1 MEPSRPP
8 REQLFPSLPD
18 LRPVPEDY
26 LEIRGARVHN
36 LKNIDLRLPHNRL
49 VVVTGVSGSGKSSL
63 VFDIIFAEGRRRYV
77 ESLSSYARQFLERM
91 DRPDVDEVLGI
102 APTVAIRQKNSTRNP
117 RSTVATV
124 TEIYDFLRLL
134 YARVGRTYCVDC
146 GERVI
151 VDGVDM
157 VTDEMLAHARGS
169 RWYVLFPARA
179 EDIDL
184 ETYVYDRRYS
194 EYSSQLKARL
204 AQLRDRGYNRLFQ
217 NGRIFEF
224 STPESLL
231 DLDLESVIHVLV
243 DRIAIAPNSRERIAE
258 AVEIAYGESKE
269 VLFQPAS
276 LESEPLRFSNRF
288 ECRKCSRQFR
298 RPEPQ
303 MFSFNTAHGACPKC
317 SGYGEISAYSMDL
330 IVSRPDVSL
339 ARGAIRVW
347 QRKYSAYK
355 RRMLKVAL
363 RERIPVDV
371 PYRDLRP
378 EHRKLIEEGGKGY
391 GGIRGFL
398 NALENDRWKP
408 HIAALLSQWRKQIPC
423 PECGGARL
431 SQEILHIRVGGESIN
446 QVLSRSLGRALRF
459 FEELEF
465 EGAEAEIAD
474 SLLIEIRNRLRF
486 LNDVGLEYLTLDRR
500 AATLSG
506 GEAQRIQLA
515 SSLGSRLVGVCYV
528 LDEPS
533 IGLHSRDTRRLITVL
548 KELRDL
554 GNTVFVVEHDLE
566 MMRSADHLVDL
577 GPEAGERGGDVVFSG
592 RLDQI
597 GSSNGSVTG
606 RYLAGQATIE
616 LPRSRRDFAAAKK
629 LTFKGASKHNLKGI
643 DFEIPIGLLT
653 VLTGVSGS
661 GKSTLMHEIV
671 HRSVRSAIES
681 PAARPG
687 LLNSFALTGMT
698 GDEHLRQVV
707 LIDQALTDRT
717 SRSVPATYIGVFDDI
732 RVLFAGTR
740 RAQQRGM
747 LSSHFSFNVPGG
759 RCPACNGTG
768 KQTVDMQF
776 LADVELP
783 CEDCGGK
790 RYHSETL
797 DVAYQGKNI
806 WEVLEMTVN
815 EAIRFFSGSARIVK
829 RLSVLSEVGLGYI
842 RLGQP
847 ATQLSGGEAQ
857 RMKLAQHIGEA
868 NVADTLFLFD
878 EPTTGLH
885 FDDIKKL
892 LRAFDR
898 LLQNGSTLLVI
909 EHNLDVIKCAD
920 WVIDLGPEGGDG
932 GGRVVAQ
939 GPPETIA
946 ESAESYTG
954 HYLREAL
961 T

>member
-1 MEPSRPP
+1 MELSRPP
-8 REQLFPSLPD
+8 REHVFPSLPNR
-18 LRPVPEDY
+18 RPVPEEY

-134 YARVGRTYCVDC
+134 FARVGRTYCVDC
-146 GERVI
+146 GQRVI

-157 VTDEMLAHARGS
+157 VTDEMLAHEQGS

-184 ETYVYDRRYS
+184 ETYHYDSRYS
-194 EYSSQLKARL
+194 EYPSRLKARL
-204 AQLRDRGYNRLFQ
+204 AQLRDRGYNRLYQ
-217 NGRIFEF
+217 NGKVFEF

-231 DLDLESVIHVLV
+231 DIDFGSVVHVVV
-243 DRIAIAPNSRERIAE
+243 DRIAIASDIRERIAD
-258 AVEIAYGESKE
+258 AIEIAYGESKE
-269 VLFQPAS
+269 VLFHPAG
-276 LESEPLRFSNRF
+276 EGNEALRFSNRF
-288 ECRKCSRQFR
+288 ECRECSRQYR
-298 RPEPQ
+298 QPEPQ
-303 MFSFNTAHGACPKC
+303 MFSFNTAHGACPTC
-317 SGYGEISAYSMDL
+317 SGYGEVAAYSMDR
-330 IVSRPDVSL
+330 IVSRPDLSL
-339 ARGAIRVW
+339 AQGAIRVW

-363 RERIPVDV
+363 REGIPVDV
-371 PYRDLRP
+371 PYRELRP
-378 EHRKLIEEGGKGY
+378 EHRKLIEEGRKGY

-398 NALENDRWKP
+398 NSLENDRWKP
-408 HIAALLSQWRKQIPC
+408 HIAALLSQWRKQVTC

-431 SQEILHIRVGGESIN
+431 SQEVLHIRIAGESIDR
-446 QVLSRSLGRALRF
+446 VLGRSLASALEF
-459 FEELEF
+459 FEGLEF

-533 IGLHSRDTRRLITVL
+533 IGLHSRDTTRLITVL
-548 KELRDL
+548 KDLRDL
-554 GNTVFVVEHDLE
+554 GNTVFVVEHDLV
-566 MMRSADHLVDL
+566 MMRAADHLVDL
-577 GPEAGERGGDVVFSG
+577 GPAAGELGGEVVFSG

-606 RYLAGQATIE
+606 RYLAGHATID
-616 LPRSRRDFAAAKK
+616 LPRSRRDFATARK
-629 LTFKGASKHNLKGI
+629 LSFKGASKHNLKDI

-671 HRSVRSAIES
+671 HRGIRGATES
-681 PAARPG
+681 PAATPRMFHQ
-687 LLNSFALTGMT
+687 SAFAGMT
-698 GDEHLRQVV
+698 GEEHLRQVV

-717 SRSVPATYIGVFDDI
+717 SRSVPATYIGVFDEV

-740 RAQQRGM
+740 RAQQRGL

-759 RCPACNGTG
+759 RCATCNGTG

-783 CEDCGGK
+783 CEDCDGK
-790 RYHSETL
+790 RYRSETL
-797 DVAYQGKNI
+797 DIAYQGKNI
-806 WEVLEMTVN
+806 WEVLEMTVD
-815 EAIRFFSGSARIVK
+815 EAIRFFAGNAKIVK
-829 RLSVLSEVGLGYI
+829 RLSVLTEVGLGYI

-857 RMKLAQHIGEA
+857 RMKLAQHISEA

-898 LLQNGSTLLVI
+898 LLENGSTLLVI

-920 WVIDLGPEGGDG
+920 WIIDLGPEGGDR
-932 GGRVVAQ
+932 GGRVVTQ
-939 GPPETIA
+939 GPPESIVECT
-946 ESAESYTG
+946 ESHTG
-954 HYLREAL
+954 RYLREAL
-961 T
+961 A